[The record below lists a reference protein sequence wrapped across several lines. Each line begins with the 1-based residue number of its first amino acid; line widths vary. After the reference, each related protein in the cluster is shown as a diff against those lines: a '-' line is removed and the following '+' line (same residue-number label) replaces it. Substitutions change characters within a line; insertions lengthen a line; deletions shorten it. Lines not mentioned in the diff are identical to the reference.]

1 MKKLLSII
9 LFLILGLS
17 IVGCS
22 DHSVKTIVDK
32 SSSQQEDIEEEQ
44 QEEKEVS
51 FKLSNGTFKVGE
63 DLDPGKYVLVKHDG
77 EYMGSF
83 DITTDTTGD
92 TDAMVE
98 SNAFE
103 NFTYIEVKDGQ
114 YLQLDDC
121 DLYKIKEIEDEA
133 LDFSAFDELTNGMYI
148 VGKDIEAGEHK
159 LEAISED
166 SDGWYCLYNNLGD
179 GYKNGPDLQDADYF
193 SGSKLITLRE
203 GQYLKLDSNTK
214 VIK

>member
-9 LFLILGLS
+9 LFLILGLN

-92 TDAMVE
+92 TEAMVD

-121 DLYKIKEIEDEA
+121 DLYKIEEIEAEA
-133 LDFSAFDELTNGMYI
+133 LDFSDFDELTNGMYI